1 MTGVRA
7 RSLLCADCGKAVC
20 PKCGLETSTLPPGVS
35 GQAITGA
42 TNTSLTSSHKVMM
55 ATRRQ
60 RINEASDVLRRRPG
74 SARSVLRAGSCG
86 KSPELGSSK
95 ECPRLRR
102 SRRRCSRPSRARA
115 TRRSGGSPCT
125 SPRGNTISCL
135 QSNSISGYRV
145 EREHEEQVDN
155 EAEESSEDE
164 AAGELA
170 KRGLSKLGSE
180 NNRSESDLS
189 GTGLSQVSNFSS
201 MESLNTLDAARR
213 LSDVGPYHY
222 VHPHGHH
229 NGHHSPRGFPGG
241 YRGRPL
247 GPRPFP
253 PGMSGPRPPWPA
265 GRGSPRPRPPHFS
278 PRGSP
283 RGHHYPRGRYPSP
296 RGGRPSRPLSCPPK
310 GPSST
315 ASSPLGSV
323 VTEQPPM
330 ASSQG
335 PASLSVESPSPS
347 DNELTEVPFSP
358 VTTDGKSK
366 NGKGRSTKLNLKIY
380 LFSVLIF
387 HLIRPLN
394 TRCQVS

>member
-1 MTGVRA
+1 M
-7 RSLLCADCGKAVC
+7 
-20 PKCGLETSTLPPGVS
+20 S
-35 GQAITGA
+35 G
-42 TNTSLTSSHKVMM
+42 
-55 ATRRQ
+55 
-60 RINEASDVLRRRPG
+60 
-74 SARSVLRAGSCG
+74 C
-86 KSPELGSSK
+86 
-95 ECPRLRR
+95 
-102 SRRRCSRPSRARA
+102 
-115 TRRSGGSPCT
+115 
-125 SPRGNTISCL
+125 
-135 QSNSISGYRV
+135 RV
-145 EREHEEQVDN
+145 ERENEEEVEN
-155 EAEESSEDE
+155 EGEESSEDE

-189 GTGLSQVSNFSS
+189 GTGLSLVSNFSS
-201 MESLNTLDAARR
+201 MESRNPLDAARR

-222 VHPHGHH
+222 VHPHGHP

-253 PGMSGPRPPWPA
+253 PGMSGPRPLWPA
-265 GRGSPRPRPPHFS
+265 GRGSPRHRPPHFS

-283 RGHHYPRGRYPSP
+283 RGHYPRGRYPSP

-330 ASSQG
+330 ASREG
-335 PASLSVESPSPS
+335 PASLSVELPSPS

-358 VTTDGKSK
+358 VTNDGKSK
-366 NGKGRSTKLNLKIY
+366 NGKGGIKRIFYFSRF
-380 LFSVLIF
+380 LFFLS
-387 HLIRPLN
+387 
-394 TRCQVS
+394 